1 VIAARIGLFLLMAFV
16 AEPVV
21 AADRCPLLGQKQ
33 MLTVK
38 MYFGQSMPGG
48 HSVQPRAW
56 TRFLS
61 ATVMPRFPDG
71 FTVYDAYGQ
80 WMDPK
85 MSKPG
90 HERTKVVEIAAP
102 DSLAVRTAITDI
114 ARSYRESFHQQSVGI
129 VTNTS
134 CAAF

>member
-1 VIAARIGLFLLMAFV
+1 VIRILLLLSVLMTAPAAA
-16 AEPVV
+16 AE
-21 AADRCPLLGQKQ
+21 RCPLPGQKQ
-33 MLTVK
+33 MLIVK

-48 HSVQPRAW
+48 HAIPPRAW

-61 ATVMPRFPDG
+61 ANVTPRFPDG

-85 MSKPG
+85 MPRPSQ
-90 HERTKVVEIAAP
+90 ERTKVVEIAAS
-102 DSLAVRTAITDI
+102 DSLAARTAITDI
-114 ARSYRESFHQQSVGI
+114 ARSYRETFHQQSVGI
-129 VTNTS
+129 VTSTS

>member
-1 VIAARIGLFLLMAFV
+1 MIRALLLLSVLMAAPALA
-16 AEPVV
+16 AE
-21 AADRCPLLGQKQ
+21 RCPLPGQKE
-33 MLTVK
+33 MLIVK
-38 MYFGQSMPGG
+38 MYFGQGMPGD
-48 HSVQPRAW
+48 HTVPPRAW

-61 ATVMPRFPDG
+61 TTITPRFPDG

-85 MSKPG
+85 MPKPSQ
-90 HERTKVVEIAAP
+90 ERTKVVEIAAP

-129 VTNTS
+129 VTSTS

>member
-1 VIAARIGLFLLMAFV
+1 MLM
-16 AEPVV
+16 
-21 AADRCPLLGQKQ
+21 
-33 MLTVK
+33 VK

-61 ATVMPRFPDG
+61 AAVTPRFPDG
-71 FTVYDAYGQ
+71 FTVYDAQGQ

-85 MSKPG
+85 MPKPSQ
-90 HERTKVVEIAAP
+90 ERSKVVEIAAP

-129 VTNTS
+129 VTTTS